1 MLAGELVTLRPI
13 EPDDYPALAVFA
25 NDVELELLG
34 GGDPPTPT
42 PQASVA
48 AAYEQLRENPDSINF
63 AITANEAAGK
73 LIGQCGLWRHDQL
86 GRTVELGITIGVREY
101 WGRGYGREA
110 VALLVDY
117 AFRLRNVRKVHLS
130 VHANNTRAIRSYTAA
145 GFIEEGRLRE
155 HVWSDGAYVDLV
167 LMGRLRRPDDDPPLL
182 SRKDTRPHAPDSDT
196 SATQLRSFA
205 DRGSHA
211 AAPPSRESVEPSS
224 LQAVD
229 SQHQLHPDGSAIDQ
243 VVPKHAHCPEGE
255 SFTSSRP
262 GSSAA

>member
-1 MLAGELVTLRPI
+1 MLTGELVTLRPI
-13 EPDDYPALAVFA
+13 EPDDYLALAEFA

-48 AAYEQLRENPDSINF
+48 AMYEQQRENPDSINF

-110 VALLVDY
+110 VALLVGY
-117 AFRLRNVRKVHLS
+117 AFRLRNMRKVHLS
-130 VHANNTRAIRSYTAA
+130 VHASNTRAIRSYTAA
-145 GFIEEGRLRE
+145 GFVEEGRLRE

-167 LMGRLRRPDDDPPLL
+167 LMGRLRRPEDDLL
-182 SRKDTRPHAPDSDT
+182 PA
-196 SATQLRSFA
+196 
-205 DRGSHA
+205 
-211 AAPPSRESVEPSS
+211 
-224 LQAVD
+224 
-229 SQHQLHPDGSAIDQ
+229 
-243 VVPKHAHCPEGE
+243 
-255 SFTSSRP
+255 
-262 GSSAA
+262 